1 MTPRRTVF
9 FFTGALALP
18 FAAGLTFLK
27 LICIFVPFGKT
38 KSLMETGRSPL
49 FGSIVKLFGWTGALA
64 LPAGLNAG
72 FLTLAPRPLRV
83 TFAPYS
89 TSTGER
95 FVTGSKTRARTFF
108 FVALAARFW
117 ISFWD
122 SFGPPMPLR
131 AFIFCWRF
139 ILLAA

>member
-1 MTPRRTVF
+1 M
-9 FFTGALALP
+9 P

-27 LICIFVPFGKT
+27 LICIFVPFGRT

-64 LPAGLNAG
+64 FPAGLNAG
-72 FLTLAPRPLRV
+72 FLTFAPLPLRV

-95 FVTGSKTRARTFF
+95 
-108 FVALAARFW
+108 L
-117 ISFWD
+117 
-122 SFGPPMPLR
+122 
-131 AFIFCWRF
+131 
-139 ILLAA
+139 